1 MGRLIQVDADKLDT
15 VLEHF
20 IPDEIEHA
28 DAEYDLELSNDATD
42 ADVMQQLEDRG
53 DTTHIAYPLLYL
65 REQLRMQNEQDA

>member
-1 MGRLIQVDADKLDT
+1 MSNRLVQVDAEMLDL

-28 DAEYDLELSNDATD
+28 DQEYDLELPNDATD
-42 ADVMQQLEDRG
+42 NDVMQQLEDKG

-65 REQLRMQNEQDA
+65 RAQLAMQSK